1 MVTMDAFASAF
12 GFDAKSDDV
21 WTTLGKV
28 TAVGSGTLSVLLG
41 GSATPT
47 ECEAYCLAGVGD
59 IVFVAITKGRARAIA
74 CKGGG
79 STGEYLPITGGTLT
93 GDLTVET
100 DLDVDGDVSFGGG
113 ATITEQATWRT
124 ALGLGTIATAGSAD
138 YLKRQPSGTSELPE
152 DTSTGSGYP
161 IVLSNSFANNGVL
174 SYMTAANFRSLLGVS
189 AKPTQLY
196 NNATGSNGTIT
207 LSSSAANYN
216 HMRIYYKHSSDNTYS
231 SVDVYSPNGKIV
243 LLPIVEATTSAAWIV
258 GRAVTISG
266 TSISTASNW
275 YGEQNTTTGASY
287 NHTNYVNIIRVEGW
301 ND

>member
-1 MVTMDAFASAF
+1 MVAMDVFAHAF

-28 TAVGSGTLSVLLG
+28 TAVNGGTLSVLLG

-47 ECEAYCLAGVGD
+47 ECEAYCVASVGD

-113 ATITEQATWRT
+113 ATIAEQATWRT

-138 YLKRQPSGTSELPE
+138 YLKRKPSGTSELPQ
-152 DTSTGSGYP
+152 DTATGSGYP
-161 IVLSNSFANNGVL
+161 IVLSDTFANNGEI
-174 SYMTAANFRSLLGVS
+174 SYMTAANFRALLGVS

-207 LSSSAANYN
+207 LSQTAANFN

-258 GRAVTISG
+258 GRAVTVSG

-287 NHTNYVNIIRVEGW
+287 SHKNYVNIVRVEGW

>member
-47 ECEAYCLAGVGD
+47 ECEAYCLASVGD

-100 DLDVDGDVSFGGG
+100 DFTVDGDVSFGGG
-113 ATITEQATWRT
+113 ATIAEQSTWRN

-138 YLKRQPSGTSELPE
+138 YLKRKPSGTSELPQ

-161 IVLSNSFANNGVL
+161 IVLSDTFANNGEI
-174 SYMTAANFRSLLGVS
+174 SYMTAANFRALLGVS

-196 NNATGSNGTIT
+196 NNATGSNGTIK

-216 HMRIYYKHSSDNTYS
+216 HIRIYYKHSSDNTYS

-287 NHTNYVNIIRVEGW
+287 NHTNYVNIVRVEGW